1 MTKRKSLVGK
11 QCAGI
16 PPIRSVEGEVATASG
31 TGLSRRD
38 LLKGSAW
45 MGAAAMAAGC
55 RLNRLGFGE
64 GGTMQDFVYAKLA
77 GRRLRVGFVGI
88 GGRGTSAVHR
98 VSMIPGVDIVALCD
112 RDPARVAANLDWLRE
127 KKYSVL
133 PKTYV
138 GDEAYKNLCD
148 SGDCD
153 IVYCA
158 TPWALH
164 QPVAMRAILGGK
176 LPLVE
181 VTSALTVDESW
192 ELVEASEKY
201 RIPCM
206 QLENCVY
213 GEIELLE
220 LNLAR
225 MGKFGEIV
233 HAEGAYIHDLREVIS
248 STGKKHNTEWIW
260 RYGENM
266 LHKGNRYPTHGLVPI
281 CQTLGINRGD
291 RFDYLVS
298 LENGPHN
305 VNYEYFKKEF
315 LTDAD
320 PRKKDPP
327 AEMGDMNTTLIKT
340 VKGKSILVQHD
351 VSSPR
356 PYSRINL
363 ISGTRGIMRNYPY
376 QCAFEDTCFD
386 RKTHTWFSEADAAA
400 VRQKYMHPL
409 WRDISEVA
417 KKVGGHGGM
426 DFIMDLRWAY
436 CLQNGLPLDMD
447 VYDLAATSCL
457 CELTEKSV
465 RSGSRPVSV
474 PDFTR
479 GNWRNAAPWG
489 VVNVDLKK
497 TGFDKMSVRRD
508 EAALSV

>member
-1 MTKRKSLVGK
+1 
-11 QCAGI
+11 
-16 PPIRSVEGEVATASG
+16 
-31 TGLSRRD
+31 
-38 LLKGSAW
+38 

-55 RLNRLGFGE
+55 QMNRFGFGQ
-64 GGTMQDFVYAKLA
+64 GGQMQDYAFQKLK
-77 GRRLRVGFVGI
+77 GKKIRVGFVGI
-88 GGRGTSAVHR
+88 GSRGSGAVHR

-112 RDPARVAANLDWLRE
+112 KNPDRVKENQAWLAAR
-127 KKYSVL
+127 KYRIV
-133 PKTYV
+133 PKGYV
-138 GDEAYKNLCD
+138 GDEAYKDLCD
-148 SGDCD
+148 FGECD
-153 IVYCA
+153 VVYCA

-164 QPVAMRAILGGK
+164 QPVALRALLGGK
-176 LPLVE
+176 IALVE

-192 ELVEASEKY
+192 ELVEASEKWS
-201 RIPCM
+201 IPCM

-225 MGKFGEIV
+225 LGMFGEIN
-233 HAEGAYIHDLREVIS
+233 HAEGAYIHDLREVIPS
-248 STGKKHNTEWIW
+248 VGTHYNTEWIW

-266 LHKGNRYPTHGLVPI
+266 AHKGNRYPTHGLVPI
-281 CQTLGINRGD
+281 CQTMGINRGD

-327 AEMGDMNTTLIKT
+327 AAMGDMNTTLIKT
-340 VKGKSILVQHD
+340 VMGKSIMVQHD

-363 ISGTRGIMRNYPY
+363 ISGTRGIVRDFPF
-376 QCAFEDTCFD
+376 QCAFEDKCFD
-386 RKTHTWFSEADAAA
+386 GKAHGWFSDEKAAE
-400 VRQKYMHPL
+400 VREKYMHPM
-409 WRDISEVA
+409 WRDVSDMA

-426 DFIMDLRWAY
+426 DFIMDLRWAW
-436 CLQNGLPLDMD
+436 CLQNGEPLDMD
-447 VYDLAATSCL
+447 VYDLAATSCI
-457 CELTEKSV
+457 CELTETSV
-465 RSGSRPVSV
+465 RKGSKPVSI

-479 GNWRNAAPWG
+479 GNWRNVKPWG

-497 TGFDKMSVRRD
+497 MGLDSGGVKKD
-508 EAALSV
+508 DAALSV

>member
-1 MTKRKSLVGK
+1 MKTNMN
-11 QCAGI
+11 
-16 PPIRSVEGEVATASG
+16 
-31 TGLSRRD
+31 RRD
-38 LLKGSAW
+38 FLKGTAW

-55 RLNRLGFGE
+55 QMNRFGFGQ
-64 GGTMQDFVYAKLA
+64 GGQMQDYAFQGLK
-77 GRRLRVGFVGI
+77 GKKIRVGFVGI
-88 GGRGTSAVHR
+88 GSRGSGAVHR

-112 RDPARVAANLDWLRE
+112 KNPDRVKENQAWLAAR
-127 KKYSVL
+127 KYRIV
-133 PKTYV
+133 PKGYV
-138 GDEAYKNLCD
+138 GDEAYKDLCD
-148 SGDCD
+148 FGECD
-153 IVYCA
+153 VVYCA

-164 QPVAMRAILGGK
+164 QPVALRALLGGK
-176 LPLVE
+176 IALVE

-192 ELVEASEKY
+192 ELVEASEKW

-225 MGKFGEIV
+225 LGMFGEIN
-233 HAEGAYIHDLREVIS
+233 HAEGAYIHDLREVIPS
-248 STGKKHNTEWIW
+248 VGTHYNTEWIW

-266 LHKGNRYPTHGLVPI
+266 AHKGNRYPTHGLVPI
-281 CQTLGINRGD
+281 CQTMGINRGD

-320 PRKKDPP
+320 PRRKDPP
-327 AEMGDMNTTLIKT
+327 AAMGDMNTTLIKT
-340 VKGKSILVQHD
+340 VNGKSIMVQHD

-363 ISGTRGIMRNYPY
+363 ISGTRGIVRDFPF
-376 QCAFEDTCFD
+376 QCAFEDKCFD
-386 RKTHTWFSEADAAA
+386 HKAHGWFSDADAAKI
-400 VRQKYMHPL
+400 REKYMHPM
-409 WRDISEVA
+409 WRDVSDMA

-426 DFIMDLRWAY
+426 DFIMDLRWAW
-436 CLQNGLPLDMD
+436 CLQNGEPLDMD
-447 VYDLAATSCL
+447 VYDLAATSCI
-457 CELTEKSV
+457 CELTETSV
-465 RSGSRPVSV
+465 RNGSKPVSI

-479 GNWRNAAPWG
+479 GNWRNVKPWG

-497 TGFDKMSVRRD
+497 MGLDSGGVKKD
-508 EAALSV
+508 DAALSV

>member
-1 MTKRKSLVGK
+1 M
-11 QCAGI
+11 
-16 PPIRSVEGEVATASG
+16 
-31 TGLSRRD
+31 
-38 LLKGSAW
+38 
-45 MGAAAMAAGC
+45 
-55 RLNRLGFGE
+55 
-64 GGTMQDFVYAKLA
+64 
-77 GRRLRVGFVGI
+77 
-88 GGRGTSAVHR
+88 
-98 VSMIPGVDIVALCD
+98 ALCD
-112 RDPARVAANLDWLRE
+112 KDPAAVERNVKWLSDR
-127 KKYSVL
+127 KYKIV
-133 PKTYV
+133 PKEYV
-138 GDEAYKNLCD
+138 GDEAYKELCD
-148 SGDCD
+148 FGECD
-153 IVYCA
+153 VVYCA

-164 QPVAMRAILGGK
+164 QPVALRALLGGK
-176 LPLVE
+176 IALVE

-192 ELVEASEKY
+192 ELVEASEKL

-225 MGKFGEIV
+225 LGMFGEIN
-233 HAEGAYIHDLREVIS
+233 HAEGAYIHDLREIIPSVG
-248 STGKKHNTEWIW
+248 THYNTEWIW

-266 LHKGNRYPTHGLVPI
+266 AHKGNRYPTHGLVPI
-281 CQTLGINRGD
+281 CQTMGINRGD

-320 PRKKDPP
+320 PRRKDPP
-327 AEMGDMNTTLIKT
+327 AAMGDMNTTLIKT
-340 VKGKSILVQHD
+340 VNGKSIMVQHD

-363 ISGTRGIMRNYPY
+363 ISGTRGIVRDYPF
-376 QCAFEDTCFD
+376 QCAFEDKCFD
-386 RKTHTWFSEADAAA
+386 GKAHGWFSDAEADK
-400 VRQKYMHPL
+400 VRTKYMHPM
-409 WRDISEVA
+409 WRDVSEMA

-426 DFIMDLRWAY
+426 DFIMDLRWAW
-436 CLQNGLPLDMD
+436 CLQNGEPLDMD

-465 RSGSRPVSV
+465 RSGSKPVSI

-479 GNWRNAAPWG
+479 GNWRNVKPWG

-497 TGFDKMSVRRD
+497 MGLDSGGVKKD
-508 EAALSV
+508 DAALSV

>member
-1 MTKRKSLVGK
+1 
-11 QCAGI
+11 
-16 PPIRSVEGEVATASG
+16 
-31 TGLSRRD
+31 
-38 LLKGSAW
+38 
-45 MGAAAMAAGC
+45 MGVAAMAAGC
-55 RLNRLGFGE
+55 QMNRFGFGQ
-64 GGTMQDFVYAKLA
+64 GGQMQDYAFHGLK
-77 GRRLRVGFVGI
+77 GKKIRVGFVGI
-88 GGRGTSAVHR
+88 GSRGSGAVHR

-112 RDPARVAANLDWLRE
+112 KDPAAVERNVKWLSDR
-127 KKYSVL
+127 KYKIV
-133 PKTYV
+133 PKEYV
-138 GDEAYKNLCD
+138 GDEAYKELCD
-148 SGDCD
+148 FGECD
-153 IVYCA
+153 VVYCA

-164 QPVAMRAILGGK
+164 QPVALRALLGGK
-176 LPLVE
+176 IALVE

-192 ELVEASEKY
+192 ELVEASEKL

-225 MGKFGEIV
+225 LGMFGEIN
-233 HAEGAYIHDLREVIS
+233 HAEGAYIHDLREIIPSVG
-248 STGKKHNTEWIW
+248 THYNTEWIW

-266 LHKGNRYPTHGLVPI
+266 AHKGNRYPTHGLVPI
-281 CQTLGINRGD
+281 CQTMGINRGD

-320 PRKKDPP
+320 PRKNDPP
-327 AEMGDMNTTLIKT
+327 AAMGDMNTTLIKT
-340 VKGKSILVQHD
+340 VNGKSIMVQHD

-363 ISGTRGIMRNYPY
+363 ISGTRGIVRDYPF
-376 QCAFEDTCFD
+376 QCAFEDKCFD
-386 RKTHTWFSEADAAA
+386 GKAHGWFSDAEADK
-400 VRQKYMHPL
+400 VRTKYMHPM
-409 WRDISEVA
+409 WRDVSEMA

-426 DFIMDLRWAY
+426 DFIMDLRWAW
-436 CLQNGLPLDMD
+436 CLQNGEPLDMD

-465 RSGSRPVSV
+465 RSGSKPVSI

-479 GNWRNAAPWG
+479 GNWRNVKPWG

-497 TGFDKMSVRRD
+497 MGLDSGGVKKD
-508 EAALSV
+508 DAALSV

>member
-1 MTKRKSLVGK
+1 
-11 QCAGI
+11 
-16 PPIRSVEGEVATASG
+16 
-31 TGLSRRD
+31 
-38 LLKGSAW
+38 
-45 MGAAAMAAGC
+45 MGVAAMAAGC
-55 RLNRLGFGE
+55 QMNRFGFGT
-64 GGTMQDFVYAKLA
+64 GGTMQDYVLKPMK
-77 GRRLRVGFVGI
+77 RIRVGFVGI
-88 GGRGTSAVHR
+88 GGRGSGAVHR

-112 RDPARVAANLDWLRE
+112 KNPDQVKKNLAWLAARKYRIVP
-127 KKYSVL
+127 KKYI
-133 PKTYV
+133 
-138 GDEAYKNLCD
+138 GDEAYKELCD
-148 SGDCD
+148 FGECD
-153 IVYCA
+153 VVYCA

-164 QPVAMRAILGGK
+164 QPVALRALLGGK
-176 LPLVE
+176 IALVE

-192 ELVEASEKY
+192 ELVEASEKL

-225 MGKFGEIV
+225 MGMFGEIN
-233 HAEGAYIHDLREVIS
+233 HAEGAYIHDLRAIIPSVG
-248 STGKKHNTEWIW
+248 THYNTEWVW

-266 LHKGNRYPTHGLVPI
+266 AHKGNRYPTHGLVPI
-281 CQTLGINRGD
+281 CQTMGINRGD

-320 PRKKDPP
+320 PRRKDPP
-327 AEMGDMNTTLIKT
+327 AAMGDMNTTLIKT
-340 VKGKSILVQHD
+340 VNGKSIMVQHD

-356 PYSRINL
+356 PYSRSNL
-363 ISGTRGIMRNYPY
+363 RSGTRGIVRNYPF
-376 QCAFEDTCFD
+376 QCAFEDKCFD
-386 RKTHTWFSEADAAA
+386 GKAHSWFSDAEAAK
-400 VRQKYMHPL
+400 VRTKYMHPM
-409 WRDISEVA
+409 WRDVSEMA

-426 DFIMDLRWAY
+426 DFIMDLRWAW
-436 CLQNGLPLDMD
+436 CLQNGEPLDMD

-465 RSGSRPVSV
+465 RSGSKPVSI

-479 GNWRNAAPWG
+479 GNWRNVKPWG

-497 TGFDKMSVRRD
+497 MGLDSGGVKKD
-508 EAALSV
+508 DAALSV